1 MLGEAG
7 CWPRCVSRAPHS
19 RTSPHKRSPTG
30 FARTPNYA
38 SVPLT
43 RIRDLRFAAAG
54 SPYRTS
60 LHLPPSVEPRW
71 ATIIYAAPASTRF
84 LGSVT
89 GAPTYKLAHFIAL
102 SPHDLDLL
110 QKTLEGFKEGRL
122 AKGISHEGSE
132 AEQAADEHDRVV
144 RETEVHQLCA
154 RLGMGMS
161 SSEIS
166 EAFRVRSPLSCSHRR
181 RLTRIQQKSACPNDF
196 LDFRAFQTFVKLLKR
211 RADIEE
217 VFLQQLPVGR
227 DGLDEQ
233 AWAKFLRDVQGVRS

>member
-1 MLGEAG
+1 MGSFALSSLLA
-7 CWPRCVSRAPHS
+7 AD
-19 RTSPHKRSPTG
+19 SPLPTG

-38 SVPLT
+38 SVPLS

-71 ATIIYAAPASTRF
+71 ATIIYSAPASSRF

-89 GAPTYKLAHFIAL
+89 GGPTYKLAHFIAL
-102 SPHDLDLL
+102 SPHDLDIL

-122 AKGISHEGSE
+122 AKGISHEEGE
-132 AEQAADEHDRVV
+132 TEQAADEQDRVV

-161 SSEIS
+161 RSEIS
-166 EAFRVRSPLSCSHRR
+166 EAFRVRPGFSC
-181 RLTRIQQKSACPNDF
+181 
-196 LDFRAFQTFVKLLKR
+196 
-211 RADIEE
+211 
-217 VFLQQLPVGR
+217 
-227 DGLDEQ
+227 
-233 AWAKFLRDVQGVRS
+233 LRWS